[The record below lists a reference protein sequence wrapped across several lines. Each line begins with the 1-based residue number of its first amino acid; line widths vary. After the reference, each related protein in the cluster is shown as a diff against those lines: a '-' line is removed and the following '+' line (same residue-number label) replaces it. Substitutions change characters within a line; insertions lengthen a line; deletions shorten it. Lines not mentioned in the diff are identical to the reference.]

1 MSCRITPDCICGLE
15 EFVLDVVAGGGGGG
29 DGTCNLTT
37 GDKGDITVN
46 TINSWS
52 IDNGVV
58 SYPKIQNVNTDRLL
72 GRVSAGTGIVEEI
85 PFSDVAQDL
94 LSQNTINSIH
104 NYLGLGTSST
114 QNINYFALAAHTH
127 DASHIVSGTM
137 ATARLGSGTANS
149 TTFLNGAN
157 QWVTINTA
165 AIGDGDKG
173 DIVVSGSGS
182 TWSFD
187 PSVVSTYART
197 LLDDTTAAAARTTLG
212 ITDLAISAFGQSMIT
227 AINSA
232 AGTALLDVFTS
243 TAKGLAPASGGGTAN
258 FLRADG
264 TWAAPTTFIGPDTV
278 TTTTIINDAVTNPK
292 LAEMPANTIKG
303 NNTAATANPLDLTGT
318 QVTAMLDAF
327 GTSAKGLAPASGGGT
342 TNYLRADGNWAAPPG
357 AAGVSDG
364 DKGDITVSASGA
376 TWTIDNSAVTYA
388 KMQNVSSTDRILGRS
403 AAGAG
408 PVQEITCTS
417 FARGILDDTS
427 ATAVHTTLDLN
438 TYYSQVGH
446 THAAGDV
453 TSGVF
458 NTARLGTGT
467 ANSSTYLRGDGTWAS
482 VSTSAVAD
490 GDYGDIVVSSGVWL
504 VDDDADINFRSAT
517 IGNQSGGGARL
528 FSTTANQ
535 LELRNGLSP
544 QSVGVYKTYTN
555 ATSYERAEI
564 GWVNDFARF
573 RTTKGPNGGSTR
585 GLLFQTD
592 DTTRLSIN
600 ANGSITFNAAYTF
613 PTGAGL
619 GGQVLQTNAAGQ
631 LLWATISNSGT
642 PAGSTTQVQYNNAGA
657 FGASDAFVFGD
668 TANAGNKA
676 LSLGSNTH
684 HGSIKITGP
693 NQTSTPGAAYSEN
706 AIAITQSWNTQ
717 LVAPNAPIFISITD
731 TSSATATSLFTAN
744 VSGTEVFRL
753 GKRGYVK
760 ARHGVYADITAGAG
774 FSWADGTGLYYDAAG
789 LIGQRDG
796 ANAQR
801 FAVYNKAA
809 TNNLPTTGTAAD
821 PGTSYERA
829 VIDWKTE
836 TDILRFGTERG
847 QNGTARPLK
856 LITDGTE
863 RIEIGATGAI
873 QFNNA
878 YTFPTSAGTAGQ
890 SLVSDGSGSLA
901 FQSVVSASVLTT
913 ASTAITLVATDSGK
927 VIFTAGGTAV
937 TITVPAGLPAGFN
950 VRIIQG
956 GNGQVTVQS
965 AAGVTVSSLANK
977 VASAGINGVMWLTN
991 ISSNTYNL
999 SGDLA

>member
-72 GRVSAGTGIVEEI
+72 GRVSAGTGVVEEI
-85 PFSDVAQDL
+85 PFSDVAQEL
-94 LSQNTINSIH
+94 LTQNTINSIR
-104 NYLGLGTSST
+104 NYLGLGSSST

-197 LLDDTTAAAARTTLG
+197 LLDDTTAAAARATLG

-227 AINSA
+227 AANSA

-278 TTTTIINDAVTNPK
+278 TTTTIINDAVTNTK

-327 GTSAKGLAPASGGGT
+327 GTTAKGLAPASGGGT
-342 TNYLRADGNWAAPPG
+342 TNYLRADGTWAAPPG

-427 ATAVHTTLDLN
+427 PTAVHTTLDLN

-446 THAAGDV
+446 THDAGDV
-453 TSGVF
+453 ISGVL

-467 ANSSTYLRGDGTWAS
+467 ANTTTYLRGDGTWAS
-482 VSTSAVAD
+482 VS
-490 GDYGDIVVSSGVWL
+490 
-504 VDDDADINFRSAT
+504 
-517 IGNQSGGGARL
+517 GGG
-528 FSTTANQ
+528 
-535 LELRNGLSP
+535 G
-544 QSVGVYKTYTN
+544 
-555 ATSYERAEI
+555 
-564 GWVNDFARF
+564 
-573 RTTKGPNGGSTR
+573 
-585 GLLFQTD
+585 
-592 DTTRLSIN
+592 
-600 ANGSITFNAAYTF
+600 
-613 PTGAGL
+613 
-619 GGQVLQTNAAGQ
+619 
-631 LLWATISNSGT
+631 GT
-642 PAGSTTQVQYNNAGA
+642 PAGSTTQVQYNDAGA
-657 FGASDAFVFGD
+657 FGASAAFTFGD

-676 LSLGSNTH
+676 LSLGSNTL

-774 FSWADGTGLYYDAAG
+774 FSWADGTGLYFDAAG

-796 ANAQR
+796 ANAQK

-821 PGTSYERA
+821 PGTAYERG
-829 VIDWKTE
+829 VLDWKGTVGV
-836 TDILRFGTERG
+836 TNVFRVGTERG
-847 QNGTARPLK
+847 DNGVARAMH

-927 VIFTAGGTAV
+927 VIFTAAGTAV
-937 TITVPAGLPAGFN
+937 TITIPAGLPAGFN